1 LQERLC
7 SPPCSNPWDA
17 HGCTA
22 HSNAGRTLAPPFAA
36 SGRET
41 GLESLYRARVN
52 TPSVPPTWLQLGRC
66 LPCIRHDTSRWV
78 CNPAPGGM
86 HTSRD
91 AHCRPATLKGCGDT
105 RMAEDRVGRELAES
119 AFSWIDLQRV
129 SIHLRVVV
137 DQSPRGTK
145 STNAPAGHLLLQ
157 ISAQYM
163 LCEHP
168 ARAECNNPMEPLRCD
183 PVNSSKGNRITACAG
198 CWWSAEALVPSRDSS
213 ASHVLPAA

>member
-1 LQERLC
+1 
-7 SPPCSNPWDA
+7 
-17 HGCTA
+17 
-22 HSNAGRTLAPPFAA
+22 
-36 SGRET
+36 
-41 GLESLYRARVN
+41 
-52 TPSVPPTWLQLGRC
+52 
-66 LPCIRHDTSRWV
+66 
-78 CNPAPGGM
+78 
-86 HTSRD
+86 
-91 AHCRPATLKGCGDT
+91 
-105 RMAEDRVGRELAES
+105 MAEDRVGREGAES

-163 LCEHP
+163 LWEHP

-198 CWWSAEALVPSRDSS
+198 CWWSAAQRHWFPPVTVQAAP
-213 ASHVLPAA
+213 LPAAQVIGSNSPNRDQVHATRAARMDPGRSCLTTAPQQPAHEHSPRTQSSHTCSHPADERHRALCA